1 MEFVTE
7 ADLLAPSLAIVVPCY
22 NEEEVIADTTAEL
35 LKTLENLASEGRIS
49 ATSKIYYVDDG
60 SRDATWSML
69 EKIARD
75 DNRVVAVALSRN
87 RGHQNA
93 LYAGLSQTQEDMVV
107 SIDADLQDGPEN
119 ITAMVDAFRAGFEVV
134 FGVREERGTDT
145 WFKRMTAEGY
155 YRLMQR
161 LGVDLV
167 FNHADFRLM
176 SRRAVDTLLE
186 YPETNLFLRGMVR
199 ELGFRST
206 TVAYARRPRMAGESK
221 YPLRR
226 MLSLAWRGVTA
237 FSIAPLRAI
246 TLLGLVS
253 GGLALGLIAW
263 VLFVKV
269 FSSSAVPGWASIM
282 VPVLFIGSVQLLC
295 LGVIGEY
302 LGKIYEEVKRR
313 PRFHLREVVGADPVS
328 DVGTGGLLSGMPR
341 AHRGVGFPDYSD
353 SNRRDRSIAR
363 RCLVRL
369 PEEM

>member
-1 MEFVTE
+1 METMSDPIG
-7 ADLLAPSLAIVVPCY
+7 AGAPPSLAIVVPCY
-22 NEEEVIADTTAEL
+22 NEQEVLSDSAQEL
-35 LKTLENLASEGRIS
+35 LTVVAGLVEAGRIHVRS
-49 ATSKIYYVDDG
+49 RIYFVDDG
-60 SRDATWSML
+60 SRDATWPML
-69 EKIARD
+69 EQLALRNPRI
-75 DNRVVAVALSRN
+75 VAVALSRN

-93 LYAGLSQTQEDMVV
+93 LYAGLSQTSEDMVV

-119 ITAMVDAFRAGFEVV
+119 IAAMIDAFVAGNEVV
-134 FGVREERGTDT
+134 FGVRTERDTDT

-155 YRLMQR
+155 YRVMQR

-206 TVAYARRPRMAGESK
+206 TVSYARRPRLAGESK

-237 FSIAPLRAI
+237 YSIAPLRAI
-246 TLLGLVS
+246 TLLGLLAGTVS
-253 GGLALGLIAW
+253 LVLIAW
-263 VLFVKV
+263 VLVVKM
-269 FSSSAVPGWASIM
+269 FSGSAVPGWASIM

-313 PRFHLREVVGADPVS
+313 PRYHLREVVARQAVES
-328 DVGTGGLLSGMPR
+328 ESSR
-341 AHRGVGFPDYSD
+341 S
-353 SNRRDRSIAR
+353 DRSMAR

>member
-1 MEFVTE
+1 MESLT
-7 ADLLAPSLAIVVPCY
+7 DTLMKLPSLAIVVPCY
-22 NEEEVIADTTAEL
+22 NEEDVIADTTSEL
-35 LKTLENLASEGRIS
+35 LATLTELEASGRIGPD
-49 ATSKIYYVDDG
+49 SKIYYVDDG
-60 SRDATWSML
+60 SRDATWPIL
-69 EKIARD
+69 QKAARE
-75 DNRVVAVALSRN
+75 NSRIVAVALSCN

-93 LYAGLSQTQEDMVV
+93 LYAGLSQTSEDMVV

-119 ITAMVDAFRAGFEVV
+119 IAAMIDAFIAGNEVV
-134 FGVREERGTDT
+134 FGVRAERDTDT

-155 YRLMQR
+155 YRVMQI

-206 TVAYARRPRMAGESK
+206 TISYSRRPRLAGESK

-226 MLSLAWRGVTA
+226 MLSLAWKGVTA
-237 FSIAPLRAI
+237 YSIAPLRAI
-246 TLLGLVS
+246 TLLGLIA
-253 GGLALGLIAW
+253 GGISLGLIVW
-263 VLFVKV
+263 VLVVKLM
-269 FSSSAVPGWASIM
+269 SHSAVPGWASIM

-313 PRFHLREVVGADPVS
+313 PRFHLREVVGAASRESSAPQ
-328 DVGTGGLLSGMPR
+328 
-341 AHRGVGFPDYSD
+341 
-353 SNRRDRSIAR
+353 RRVTRSESSS
-363 RCLVRL
+363 L
-369 PEEM
+369 EQ